1 MVKYRISGGHPL
13 TAVTSG
19 GAVSGGIPNYGTS
32 ILASTAAGEWA
43 MSAPVAGV
51 RKTIIALPATSG
63 TARVVK
69 LSTTSSGDS
78 ITILG
83 NTGDAVSNEI
93 NFNSTGLMSIEMVG
107 VSATQWKVLNA
118 SSGIG
123 AAITTGI
130 AYQTS

>member
-19 GAVSGGIPNYGTS
+19 GAVSGGIPNYGVT

-43 MSAPVAGV
+43 MQAPVAGV
-51 RKTIIALPATSG
+51 FKTLIVLPATSG

-78 ITILG
+78 ITVLG
-83 NTGDAVSNEI
+83 NTGDAVTNEI
-93 NFNSTGLMSIEMVG
+93 SFNSTGLMSLQMVG
-107 VSATQWKVLNA
+107 ISATQWKILNA
-118 SSGIG
+118 SSAIG

-130 AYQTS
+130 GYQTS